1 MKDAVYRAKLEL
13 GLQASPPVKMPKT
26 AAAAATSMTTSDHQI
41 SKDEESTKAARPL
54 RAAAA
59 QPVVSAWQRS
69 SSTASIVRSASPA
82 LTASDA
88 GSLRSETPRSLA
100 PEESTPTCHQF
111 HQDSKSVVSST
122 AAGPKDGQAQAA
134 ASPMTPNAIKAFQPD
149 QLSDSQSDYD
159 MPLASA
165 IEAHSPGACSAEAFH
180 KSRIDGQSICSDE
193 VSDALF
199 SMDPSSESDGDKVCK
214 PSMQEPGHS
223 IKLDTDHMPSQQG
236 AVCKLFASLCLQ
248 GESETQLTHSSHSS
262 DVRRFTNRA
271 AGAQLGQQF
280 LQAVGLHKAL
290 SCAIQYQTLGF
301 SRLQGIAAVNKWGDD
316 MHAALGWLLNNSEEV
331 QVLHCFCSCLC
342 SYDRSD
348 RHPASACCTAAVHH
362 RQPCTSTCVRR
373 VLRAIGTT
381 PELLASHLQIDFVYL
396 LRQLACVSPCSCLTL
411 LLPHFACV
419 WLCFSLIGLLA
430 SLCVCCFEQVCVCNR
445 RL

>member
-1 MKDAVYRAKLEL
+1 MPKITPSLDKHQMKDAVYRAKLEL

-26 AAAAATSMTTSDHQI
+26 AAAAATTMTTSDHQI

-54 RAAAA
+54 RAAA

-69 SSTASIVRSASPA
+69 SSTASLVRSSSPA

-100 PEESTPTCHQF
+100 PEESTPTRHRF
-111 HQDSKSVVSST
+111 HQDGKSVVSGT
-122 AAGPKDGQAQAA
+122 VAGPKDRQVQAA

-159 MPLASA
+159 MPLASVT
-165 IEAHSPGACSAEAFH
+165 EAHSPGACSAEAFH
-180 KSRIDGQSICSDE
+180 KSSIDGQSTCSDE

-199 SMDPSSESDGDKVCK
+199 SMDPSSESDGDKVCQ
-214 PSMQEPGHS
+214 PSLQEPGHS
-223 IKLDTDHMPSQQG
+223 IKLDADHMPAQQG
-236 AVCKLFASLCLQ
+236 ADFKTEAQLFTSLCLQ
-248 GESETQLTHSSHSS
+248 GESEAQLTHSSHSS
-262 DVRRFTNRA
+262 DVREFTNRA

-280 LQAVGLHKAL
+280 FQAVGSQKAL

-316 MHAALGWLLNNSEEV
+316 MHAALGWLLNHNEEM
-331 QVLHCFCSCLC
+331 QVLHCSCSCPY

-348 RHPASACCTAAVHH
+348 RHLPGACCTAVHH
-362 RQPCTSTCVRR
+362 RQPC
-373 VLRAIGTT
+373 IGM
-381 PELLASHLQIDFVYL
+381 
-396 LRQLACVSPCSCLTL
+396 
-411 LLPHFACV
+411 
-419 WLCFSLIGLLA
+419 
-430 SLCVCCFEQVCVCNR
+430 
-445 RL
+445 